1 MHLFS
6 EDFRHVLRKFLQLSN
21 HCRLFVADEKNI
33 RKALTTYYDFSE
45 EKLPKIYNKF
55 YGWRNYNFQNLD
67 DVKNYIKDFRRYPSH
82 KNCSVEVFEGSVND
96 LNVPQEVL
104 KEIDLDTAVRFYL
117 IPIDLSEGNL
127 TLLTSSPKTID
138 AFGDFVYW
146 EDNYDDY
153 DYTDELGF
161 PSKDL
166 LKCLPIHTPCK
177 ILATTDDN
185 IRTALEKF
193 YNCPIQHKRN
203 LNIRDNIWDFFND
216 GYVVNEIQIDEQ
228 LPLDVITKIPLSLV
242 KEHSVYPLAVD
253 STHETL
259 FFGIYPI
266 EKFDKLE
273 ELRDIFSVATGLNCK
288 FVLGNP
294 DILEDSSYYAYF
306 SFFDDE
312 NTD

>member
-1 MHLFS
+1 M
-6 EDFRHVLRKFLQLSN
+6 
-21 HCRLFVADEKNI
+21 
-33 RKALTTYYDFSE
+33 
-45 EKLPKIYNKF
+45 
-55 YGWRNYNFQNLD
+55 
-67 DVKNYIKDFRRYPSH
+67 
-82 KNCSVEVFEGSVND
+82 
-96 LNVPQEVL
+96 
-104 KEIDLDTAVRFYL
+104 
-117 IPIDLSEGNL
+117 
-127 TLLTSSPKTID
+127 
-138 AFGDFVYW
+138 
-146 EDNYDDY
+146 
-153 DYTDELGF
+153 
-161 PSKDL
+161 
-166 LKCLPIHTPCK
+166 
-177 ILATTDDN
+177 
-185 IRTALEKF
+185 
-193 YNCPIQHKRN
+193 
-203 LNIRDNIWDFFND
+203 NIRDNIWDFFND
-216 GYVVNEIQIDEQ
+216 GYVVNYNETQIDER